1 VSPPRDRAHSS
12 QRRSCCLVINLS
24 GSKSMQLSG
33 SKKNYYHH
41 QDLAERR
48 TRSVSK
54 RMEESLNET
63 RQQITNIII
72 HKEAAPRPRLA
83 PVPTA
88 FASTANTTVVLTN
101 NQRPTRT
108 RNIPKSA

>member
-1 VSPPRDRAHSS
+1 M
-12 QRRSCCLVINLS
+12 VINLS
-24 GSKSMQLSG
+24 ESKSMQLSG
-33 SKKNYYHH
+33 SKNNCYNH

-72 HKEAAPRPRLA
+72 HKEVEPRPRLA
-83 PVPTA
+83 PIPTA
-88 FASTANTTVVLTN
+88 FASTANTTVILAN
-101 NQRPTRT
+101 DHRPTRT